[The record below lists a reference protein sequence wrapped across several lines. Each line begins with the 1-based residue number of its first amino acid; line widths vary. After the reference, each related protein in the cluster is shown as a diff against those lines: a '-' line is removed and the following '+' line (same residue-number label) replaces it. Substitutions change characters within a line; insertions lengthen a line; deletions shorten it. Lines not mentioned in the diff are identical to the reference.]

1 MQNFDKVI
9 EELRSIASDGNAV
22 PINNAIMLITQLKAS
37 NKSLLHAYEDVA
49 ARLQSYALTDAL
61 TSKPST
67 VNVVMGWSSLYE
79 SNMIIKVFAD
89 EAKADEFVKYV
100 ESGNVKLADV
110 DEANFAEDDVFAHTV
125 KLPVE

>member
-9 EELRSIASDGNAV
+9 EELRSITNDGNAV
-22 PINNAIMLITQLKAS
+22 PINNAIMMIAQLRES
-37 NKSLLHAYEDVA
+37 NKSLLSAYEDIA

-89 EAKADEFVKYV
+89 ESKADDFVKYV
-100 ESGNVKLADV
+100 ESGNVKLVDV
-110 DEANFAEDDVFAHTV
+110 GEANFAEDDVSVHTV

>member
-9 EELRSIASDGNAV
+9 EELRSIINDGNAV
-22 PINNAIMLITQLKAS
+22 PINNAIMMIAQLKES
-37 NKSLLHAYEDVA
+37 NKSLLSAYEDIA
-49 ARLQSYALTDAL
+49 ARLQSYALTD
-61 TSKPST
+61 TIIPKSST

-79 SNMIIKVFAD
+79 SNIIIKVFAD

>member
-1 MQNFDKVI
+1 MQDFTKVI
-9 EELRSIASDGNAV
+9 EELRSIANDGNAV
-22 PINNAIMLITQLKAS
+22 PINNAIMLITQLQAS
-37 NKSLLHAYEDVA
+37 NKSLLSAYEDIA

-89 EAKADEFVKYV
+89 EEKADDFVKYV
-100 ESGNVKLADV
+100 ESGNVKLVDV
-110 DEANFAEDDVFAHTV
+110 DEANFAEDDVSVHTV